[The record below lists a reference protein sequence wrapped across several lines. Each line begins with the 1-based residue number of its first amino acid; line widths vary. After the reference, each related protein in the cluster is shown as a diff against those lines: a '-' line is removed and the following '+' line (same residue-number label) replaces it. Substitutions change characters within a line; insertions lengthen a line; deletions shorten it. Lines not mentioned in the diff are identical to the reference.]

1 MFPHKKAMT
10 PNQVMGHHQLL
21 QQQGVAAINIASSIG
36 SKNTAMLAGQQWSP
50 NQPFS
55 AFDAG
60 TQRAEHRS
68 SWRDDTWRD
77 QQHSQHPPV
86 HPVVEKALAELANQK
101 MDEYARAKSKED
113 DGRERAREEEE
124 ASVTVKKCFLHKK
137 PNKGCKKC
145 QQAMAQSSKDTG
157 KDKQQES
164 SGVDQTGGQ
173 AKRPM
178 DDKKELKCSP
188 MLKEQ
193 IVNSSYFKRL
203 LNIKDVKGLIHEIV
217 TDVDTIDVYNA
228 GSKISPSVFICHV
241 FRLSTFPHL
250 GNELDFILDH
260 RNNAVVRCVG
270 FVYVRYVTPA
280 TELWDMLE
288 EYLLD
293 DMELVYNQDGATITA
308 TIGEYVESLLTE
320 EKYFDSPLPRLPVK
334 IKSLVEEKVA
344 PMLQHRKRMQANRR
358 ALTPDNIEDTTVEV
372 CMDGSWMRGI
382 AQGFANKVP
391 SRTKVNVKLEG
402 GVEVKVHLGKMVIAG
417 NLEGGDREDRGN
429 RRANSRSRS
438 RSRGRRGTSP
448 DWSRFK
454 GKSDAACLQE
464 FRDRNKDQ
472 AVCSSGKHYAKKPLT
487 FDASMAST
495 AMANPAGADGV
506 DFSSRSSRRGGGND
520 REDEAAAEE
529 ARLRLKQRDEAER
542 QRGLAAVYKKY
553 CATPSASSGSAYK
566 EVDTPDMLR
575 LG

>member
-10 PNQVMGHHQLL
+10 PNQVMGHHQLM
-21 QQQGVAAINIASSIG
+21 QQQGVAPINIASSIG
-36 SKNTAMLAGQQWSP
+36 SKNGAMIAGQQWSP
-50 NQPFS
+50 ASAPYS

-60 TQRAEHRS
+60 KQRDEHRS
-68 SWRDDTWRD
+68 SWSDEKWRD
-77 QQHSQHPPV
+77 QNAPV

-101 MDEYARAKSKED
+101 MDAYAKARSKED
-113 DGRERAREEEE
+113 DGSYRAPEKHEEE
-124 ASVTVKKCFLHKK
+124 ATVKKCFLHKK

-145 QQAMAQSSKDTG
+145 QQAMAQSSKETFQ
-157 KDKQQES
+157 DKPRES
-164 SGVDQTGGQ
+164 SGVDQAGGQ
-173 AKRPM
+173 AKKPT
-178 DDKKELKCSP
+178 DEKKELKCSP

-203 LNIKDVKGLIHEIV
+203 VNIKEVKGLIHEIV

-241 FRLSTFPHL
+241 FRLSMFPHL
-250 GNELDFILDH
+250 GNELDFILDN
-260 RNNAVVRCVG
+260 RQSAVVRCVG
-270 FVYVRYVTPA
+270 FLYIRFVTA
-280 TELWDMLE
+280 AVELWDMLE

-293 DMELVYNQDGATITA
+293 DMELVYSQDGTTITA

-358 ALTPDNIEDTTVEV
+358 AVTPENIEDTHVEV
-372 CMDGSWMRGI
+372 YMDGSWMRGI

-402 GVEVKVHLGKMVIAG
+402 GVEVKVHLGKMIIADRH
-417 NLEGGDREDRGN
+417 EGGDREDRGG
-429 RRANSRSRS
+429 RQRSNSRSRS
-438 RSRGRRGTSP
+438 RSRGRRGASP

-464 FRDRNKDQ
+464 MRDRNKDQ
-472 AVCSSGKHYAKKPLT
+472 AVCSQGKHYAKKPLT

-495 AMANPAGADGV
+495 AMANPAGEMGV
-506 DFSSRSSRRGGGND
+506 DFSSRSNRRGAGND
-520 REDEAAAEE
+520 REDEVAAEE
-529 ARLRLKQRDEAER
+529 ARLVRKQRDEAER

-553 CATPSASSGSAYK
+553 CAAPSASQGSAYK